1 MTYFRGS
8 SESPSYTCHF
18 SKSFSVQF
26 SKWQGTICGV
36 PCSEPH
42 RYWTLFLLKQ
52 RLFESVLSSEHLFYG
67 NNRMNTVWIAGPAHW
82 SLFTSL
88 GVKLCREMCKS
99 ELWAELIAWNSS
111 PRDKTGGREEK
122 GREGALL
129 LWGLTRPGT
138 NDWETLTVILLFGA
152 RHCSTCFT

>member
-8 SESPSYTCHF
+8 SESPSFTCHF

-36 PCSEPH
+36 PCPEPH

-52 RLFESVLSSEHLFYG
+52 RLFESPLSSQHLFYG
-67 NNRMNTVWIAGPAHW
+67 NNRMNTVWMAGPAHW
-82 SLFTSL
+82 SLFTSR
-88 GVKLCREMCKS
+88 GVKLCHERCQA
-99 ELWAELIAWNSS
+99 ELWAGKSS
-111 PRDKTGGREEK
+111 PRDITGGRE
-122 GREGALL
+122 RALL

-138 NDWETLTVILLFGA
+138 NDWETLTVTLLFGA